1 MAAKSGA
8 PRSSERSPNGAAA
21 PDKIV
26 SAGQHI
32 VHPVGSQRLD
42 GLAQYCQLW
51 ASPPR
56 SDACFGSSWCRLH
69 ANQEPNQKGLDGPA
83 LLQPPTSAAD
93 ITHPATGNDTR
104 PVSTILASGA
114 SKANPA
120 EDVEGLSGAGP
131 TVRIV
136 VAVVG
141 HRRRTTQ
148 LRPRTRLERH
158 RYPPAPGRSTP
169 ALHTRA
175 QYPPADSPG
184 TSGHPQIRMLVVA
197 SDHASRDALS
207 HRPTS
212 CSPARHTASGLV
224 QLVGLEIA
232 LGGAGVDMKGSPLGV
247 CWSLMGFH
255 RARRAGLAP
264 VCA

>member
-1 MAAKSGA
+1 M
-8 PRSSERSPNGAAA
+8 
-21 PDKIV
+21 
-26 SAGQHI
+26 
-32 VHPVGSQRLD
+32 
-42 GLAQYCQLW
+42 LW
-51 ASPPR
+51 LIMVPPPR
-56 SDACFGSSWCRLH
+56 KPGAESEGVGRS
-69 ANQEPNQKGLDGPA
+69 A

-93 ITHPATGNDTR
+93 ITHPVTGNDTR
-104 PVSTILASGA
+104 SVPTILASGA

-131 TVRIV
+131 AVRIV
-136 VAVVG
+136 VAAVG

-175 QYPPADSPG
+175 QCPPADSPG

-197 SDHASRDALS
+197 SDHASRDALP
-207 HRPTS
+207 HQPTS

-224 QLVGLEIA
+224 QLVGPEIA
-232 LGGAGVDMKGSPLGV
+232 LSGAGVDMKGSPLGV

-255 RARRAGLAP
+255 RSRRAGLAP